1 MRTLILGVGLALAVA
16 GSAAAQPA
24 VLIPSKPIHG
34 TAPSF
39 KADLPSKISGWE
51 KQQIDSQFEQ
61 PTTLYDLEVAM
72 LMAMEPDLQSLAR
85 REKLSFEEI
94 RVLILY
100 DVVTGAAK
108 KMDKAVHERRAYVDK
123 NNIPD
128 RQDVELRSLE
138 RRKDALLDEIKELGP
153 RMTPNTRLLS
163 EGTPDN
169 EMLNLGAKGK

>member
-1 MRTLILGVGLALAVA
+1 MRAFILGVGAACALA
-16 GSAAAQPA
+16 GAAYAQPA

-34 TAPSF
+34 TAPNF
-39 KADLPSKISGWE
+39 KAELPSKIIQWE
-51 KQQIDSQFEQ
+51 ERQIDLQFKQ

-72 LMAMEPDLQSLAR
+72 LMALHPDLQSVAKR
-85 REKLSFEEI
+85 QHLSCEEV
-94 RVLILY
+94 RVLVLY

-108 KMDKAVHERRAYVDK
+108 EMDKAVHERRAYVDEHH
-123 NNIPD
+123 IPD
-128 RQDVELRSLE
+128 RQDVQLRSLE
-138 RRKDALLDEIKELGP
+138 RRKQRLLAEIQELGP

>member
-1 MRTLILGVGLALAVA
+1 MRAVLLGIGAAFAVA
-16 GSAAAQPA
+16 GVAAAQPA

-39 KADLPSKISGWE
+39 KADLPSKITQWE
-51 KQQIDSQFEQ
+51 KQQVDAQFEQ

-72 LMAMEPDLQSLAR
+72 LLALEPELQSLAK
-85 REKLSFEEI
+85 REHLSFDEV
-94 RVLILY
+94 RVLVLY

-108 KMDKAVHERRAYVDK
+108 KMDKAVHERRSYVDEHK
-123 NNIPD
+123 IPD

-138 RRKDALLDEIKELGP
+138 RRKDGLLAEIKELGP

>member
-1 MRTLILGVGLALAVA
+1 MRATMLGVAATLAVA

-39 KADLPSKISGWE
+39 KADLPSKIAEWE
-51 KQQIDSQFEQ
+51 KQQVDLQFQ
-61 PTTLYDLEVAM
+61 NPTTMYDLEVAM
-72 LMAMEPDLQSLAR
+72 LMALEPDLQSLAKR
-85 REKLSFEEI
+85 QKLSFEEV

-100 DVVTGAAK
+100 DVITGAAK
-108 KMDKAVHERRAYVDK
+108 KMDKAVHERRAYVDQ
-123 NNIPD
+123 NHIPD
-128 RQDVELRSLE
+128 RQDVQLRSLE
-138 RRKDALLDEIKELGP
+138 RRKDGLLAMIKDLGP